1 MLYNDKRIISTTPE
15 YHAKNEK
22 KRIAGTKNMWT
33 VVRIDEDDYGCE
45 ERMPGEPLMALVTVQ
60 SDDGR
65 MEQVRM
71 AEEWLQSQEIDE
83 GDEWPEDIDEAS
95 MGLLRA
101 ESQMK
106 FMDQYL
112 EAIEEM
118 EGEDTE
124 ND

>member
-1 MLYNDKRIISTTPE
+1 
-15 YHAKNEK
+15 
-22 KRIAGTKNMWT
+22 MWT

-45 ERMPGEPLMALVTVQ
+45 ERLPGEPLMALVTVQ

-65 MEQVRM
+65 MEQIRM

-83 GDEWPEDIDEAS
+83 GDEWSEDIDEVS